1 MKTETVSHVRE
12 YPRPEP
18 LAPFPVSVAKGVSFP
33 HLSTYFCRAGLRLRP
48 DDELGTLNVVEGEP
62 IRNGLIPP
70 SEIHMGFESPLLVS
84 PPCRLCALRAPSPRR
99 AINSPTS
106 WMPASGRG

>member
-84 PPCRLCALRAPSPRR
+84 PSVPFVRFARAIAEA